1 MSSNETQQILGQL
14 RRTFGNRK
22 RLIVLCAILALG
34 PVVAFNETQTP
45 IYEAATTLVFDEL
58 AGPAQTFNTSSTR
71 ETRMSN
77 RVQELGSR
85 AFATE
90 VVATLDEDDRSR
102 FGEPDEG
109 ESDYERW
116 LARQVNHAILPM
128 AVKNTSLI
136 RLFVH
141 LGDPELAATV
151 ANRAAEVYATRNLRI
166 RQEGV
171 HGIRRFVE
179 EQLERFETQLD
190 QSEEALRDYKRESH
204 MSTFESH
211 ETEILHRLTEA
222 EVLYNAATT
231 ERSSQLRKLASIE
244 ENLTQTRAD
253 LVPSVTAA
261 ATPWMK
267 KLQDRLVE
275 LQLQYADLQVQN
287 YPADHPTM
295 VQLERDIKQTRDNL
309 TAEAERVASSENMV
323 DPIGQMERYGA
334 ERLEVQIKIEELG
347 ARETALKRV
356 IDQYEGRLATL
367 PEKEL
372 QLAKLTRERDVNQKI
387 YNNLLEK
394 LEETKISEAENLPTV
409 RIVDQARANH
419 DPIRPRK
426 KVNLLLGLMVGLIGG
441 TAIAFVK
448 ESGTATISS
457 VAELEEL
464 TGWPALASV
473 PQVAK
478 IPSESFGVAAEKD
491 ATSKQLRSLKRSHIS
506 LLQPGGAPAEAYR
519 MLRTNLKF
527 RGVGSELRTVVIT
540 SAAPNDGKS
549 TLVSN
554 LAIAFASMGQR
565 VLVIDGEVRRAGMHT
580 VFDVP
585 LQPGLRELIDGHHE
599 TDDGRPDPRDVERL
613 LAFAKI
619 ERSSRLHSTPA
630 GESLPAN
637 PVPLDGSIHTTKID
651 HLSVMPGGAPVG
663 NPQDA
668 IAAHV
673 PALRRILSEART
685 RYDVVLI
692 DTPPLAIVHDVA
704 ILASIAD
711 GVIFVANAQHY
722 DRELLLKG
730 RQILERAG
738 AHVIGAVL
746 NQIDADGV
754 YRKNAYYYTD
764 DTKGQS

>member
-1 MSSNETQQILGQL
+1 MSSNETQQIMGQL
-14 RRTFGNRK
+14 RRTFSNRK
-22 RLIVLCAILALG
+22 RLIVLCAVLALG
-34 PVVAFNETQTP
+34 PVIAFNETQEP
-45 IYEAATTLVFDEL
+45 LYQAATTLVFDEL
-58 AGPAQTFNTSSTR
+58 SGPAPNFNSTSSR

-77 RVQELGSR
+77 RVQELTSR

-90 VVATLDEDDRSR
+90 VIQTLDEDDRSR
-102 FGEPDEG
+102 FGEPEEDVT
-109 ESDYERW
+109 DYERW
-116 LARQVNHAILPM
+116 LARRVDESIMPT

-136 RLFVH
+136 RLIVQ
-141 LGDPELAATV
+141 LGDPGLAATV
-151 ANRAAEVYATRNLRI
+151 ANRAAEVYASRNLRI

-179 EQLERFETQLD
+179 EQLGRFETQLD
-190 QSEEALRDYKRESH
+190 ESEEALRDYKRESR
-204 MSTFESH
+204 MSTFEAH

-222 EVLYNAATT
+222 EVLYNSATT

-261 ATPWMK
+261 ASPWMK
-267 KLQDRLVE
+267 KLQDRLVD

-287 YPADHPTM
+287 YPTDHPTM
-295 VQLERDIKQTRDNL
+295 VELERDIHQTRDNL
-309 TAEAERVASSENMV
+309 TSEAERVASSENMV
-323 DPIGQMERYGA
+323 DPIGQLERYGA

-356 IDQYEGRLATL
+356 IDQYEKKLATL

-419 DPIRPRK
+419 NPIRPRK
-426 KVNLLLGLMVGLIGG
+426 KFNLLLGLMVGLIGG

-448 ESGTATISS
+448 ESGTAPITS

-491 ATSKQLRSLKRSHIS
+491 ATAKQLRSLKRSHIS
-506 LLQPGGAPAEAYR
+506 ILQPGGAPAEAYR

-527 RGVGSELRTVVIT
+527 RGVGSELRTIVIT

-580 VFDVP
+580 VFD
-585 LQPGLRELIDGHHE
+585 
-599 TDDGRPDPRDVERL
+599 
-613 LAFAKI
+613 
-619 ERSSRLHSTPA
+619 
-630 GESLPAN
+630 
-637 PVPLDGSIHTTKID
+637 
-651 HLSVMPGGAPVG
+651 
-663 NPQDA
+663 
-668 IAAHV
+668 
-673 PALRRILSEART
+673 
-685 RYDVVLI
+685 
-692 DTPPLAIVHDVA
+692 
-704 ILASIAD
+704 
-711 GVIFVANAQHY
+711 
-722 DRELLLKG
+722 
-730 RQILERAG
+730 
-738 AHVIGAVL
+738 
-746 NQIDADGV
+746 
-754 YRKNAYYYTD
+754 
-764 DTKGQS
+764 

>member
-1 MSSNETQQILGQL
+1 MASNETQQILGQL

-22 RLIVLCAILALG
+22 RLIALCAVLALG
-34 PVVAFNETQTP
+34 PAVAFNETQVPLYQAT
-45 IYEAATTLVFDEL
+45 TTLVFDEL
-58 AGPAQTFNTSSTR
+58 SGPAQDFNAASSR

-77 RVQELGSR
+77 RVQELSSR
-85 AFATE
+85 AFAAE
-90 VVATLDEDDRSR
+90 VVATLDEGDRAR
-102 FGEPDEG
+102 FGQPDEDV
-109 ESDYERW
+109 EDYERW
-116 LARQVNHAILPM
+116 LARQVDAAILPVS
-128 AVKNTSLI
+128 VKNTSLI
-136 RLFVH
+136 RLIVQ
-141 LGDPELAATV
+141 LGDPTLAATV
-151 ANRAAEVYATRNLRI
+151 ANRAADVYATRNLRI

-179 EQLERFETQLD
+179 EQLERFQTQLD
-190 QSEEALRDYKRESH
+190 ESEAALRDYKRDSR
-204 MSTFESH
+204 MSTFEAH
-211 ETEILHRLTEA
+211 EGEILHRLTEA
-222 EVLYNAATT
+222 EVLYNNATT
-231 ERSSQLRKLASIE
+231 ERSSLLRKLASIE
-244 ENLTQTRAD
+244 SNLSKTRED

-287 YPADHPTM
+287 YPTDHPTL
-295 VQLERDIKQTRDNL
+295 VQLERDILQTRENL
-309 TAEAERVASSENMV
+309 TTEAKRVASQENLV

-334 ERLEVQIKIEELG
+334 ERLEVQMKIEEL
-347 ARETALKRV
+347 AAKETALKRV
-356 IDQYEGRLATL
+356 IDQYEKQLATL

-409 RIVDQARANH
+409 RIVDHARANH
-419 DPIRPRK
+419 DPISPRK

-441 TAIAFVK
+441 TALAFVK
-448 ESGTATISS
+448 ESGTATINS

-478 IPSESFGVAAEKD
+478 IPAESVGVAAEKD
-491 ATSKQLRSLKRSHIS
+491 ATPKQLRSLKRSHIS

-527 RGVGSELRTVVIT
+527 RGVGNEIRTIVIT

-565 VLVIDGEVRRAGMHT
+565 VLVVDGEVRRAGMHT
-580 VFDVP
+580 VFDTP
-585 LQPGLRELIDGHHE
+585 LQPGLRELIDMHKE

-619 ERSSRLHSTPA
+619 ERSSRLHSKPA
-630 GESLPAN
+630 GESKTESPIAI
-637 PVPLDGSIHTTKID
+637 DESIHATKVD

-673 PALRRILSEART
+673 PALRRILSEVRS

-722 DRELLLKG
+722 EKELLLKG
-730 RQILERAG
+730 RQILDRAG
-738 AHVIGAVL
+738 ARVIGAVL

-754 YRKNAYYYTD
+754 YKKNAYYYTD
-764 DTKGQS
+764 DTRGQS